1 MNNSYRLS
9 SSAFDREKEDEKI
22 EPLKIYFLSVEGNVT
37 EKEYFEGIAAYREE
51 LHINGQVRME
61 VLSRSNEDT
70 NSAPKQVIEL
80 LEDYLRLREM
90 GEYDFYKDIPMEVVD
105 EYGEESVKKY
115 IEDPNLLSKEDK
127 DKIEESLRILGYDY
141 AYRRYLHECGGRESD
156 VFAIII
162 DRDRKSHTEK
172 GLKECISH
180 CRKNNYSCYISNPC
194 FEFWLL
200 LHACDVKE
208 EYKDK
213 LEEIRKN
220 EKVSR
225 THTFV
230 SRELSNRNHHKKSGI
245 AFKQKYL
252 PHVDE
257 AIARAKK
264 FESDEERLL
273 DNIGTNIWKLLES
286 MRDFS

>member
-1 MNNSYRLS
+1 M
-9 SSAFDREKEDEKI
+9 
-22 EPLKIYFLSVEGNVT
+22 V
-37 EKEYFEGIAAYREE
+37 IA
-51 LHINGQVRME
+51 
-61 VLSRSNEDT
+61 T
-70 NSAPKQVIEL
+70 
-80 LEDYLRLREM
+80 
-90 GEYDFYKDIPMEVVD
+90 
-105 EYGEESVKKY
+105 
-115 IEDPNLLSKEDK
+115 
-127 DKIEESLRILGYDY
+127 
-141 AYRRYLHECGGRESD
+141 
-156 VFAIII
+156 
-162 DRDRKSHTEK
+162 
-172 GLKECISH
+172 
-180 CRKNNYSCYISNPC
+180 
-194 FEFWLL
+194 
-200 LHACDVKE
+200 CDVKE